1 MATKFTPEQLAA
13 IEARG
18 KVIVSASAGSG
29 KTSVMIEK
37 ICRYLISGGDLDNV
51 LAVTFTKK
59 AAGQIK
65 EKLRSALIKK
75 LADCDEQTRLHLKKQ
90 LTKISSADISTIH
103 SFCARLLRSY
113 FYVLGIDRSFDII
126 AADDAV
132 AATYKDR
139 AADSLFDRLY
149 SESDAD
155 FLLVLSCLRRNRSDD
170 SVRRLIFEAHSA
182 ICNVVDY
189 ADKIN
194 GMVSLYTREGFE
206 KVCAEYAAAIAEKC
220 GALLR
225 SLEDFRQSYAIPE
238 GCEKLNAIMD
248 EMRVSLSSAAEVP
261 LFSPLPP
268 LSSTRRPAAKEHTRE
283 ALEEFSAFR
292 DKIKKKYDDLK
303 KDLSD
308 EQTEY
313 DRFINSGA
321 LAQAFGRLVLQ
332 FDAEYAAVKRDEGKL
347 DYNDLEHFTLRLLK
361 TDDVREQVNAKY
373 KSVYVDEYQDVN
385 PVQERIL
392 SLAGAGDNFT
402 VGDVKQAIY
411 GFRGSKSVFF
421 SRKYES
427 MLSTDGSKRL
437 SVNFR
442 SSEAVINFVN
452 KLFSDVMTPS
462 SCGFSYSKEGK
473 MNAGGR
479 YPEGS
484 GFAEFVVFGEDES
497 ERERAEGVYSVAA
510 HVSEEVG
517 HSRESRAVLDIV
529 KSELSSK
536 HYSVEEGC
544 MVDTQPGDI
553 CILTRKRA
561 DASAQSIVRAL
572 TDAGYSVESSGEG
585 NICNRSEIRGLLD
598 ILSLIDNCQQDIPL
612 ATAMLSPIG
621 GLTHDELA
629 AVRIA
634 AGSGA
639 SKLPFR
645 ACLVEYRMRR
655 QDELAHKIGAFFAK
669 INRYRK
675 LSDILGAARLI
686 DAIISDCGLAA
697 RYASGGGAA
706 LAAVRRLQR
715 EAYSTSGELRL
726 NAFLQK
732 IRAGG
737 YNISAPSASSSDSI
751 KVMTMH
757 SSKGLEFPVV
767 IIADTAA
774 SFVGKDYSDMPFDD
788 DYGFAPKFYDVAKK
802 LSAQTVLRKLC
813 VLRRKRENIKNE
825 LNLFYV
831 ACTRAMC
838 NLHVLC
844 STPKDY
850 DYTALYDA
858 DCYAKLFDVRAYSP
872 RFAEVSS
879 DFSSSLPEQKIVAA
893 ADEKLVSEMNA
904 LFNASY
910 AFGDSISLPVKS
922 SASGLL
928 NMEEEAFAHNILFDD
943 VDESD
948 EKGGADTGTA
958 YHKFLELCDFS
969 LRDEQSVADEIKS
982 FVERGQMTEEQAQL
996 LNVSRLKEI
1005 LSMSVFSRMEGARL
1019 FREREFLCR
1028 LPANQFLPTSA
1039 ADDVLVQGAIDLLVV
1054 RGEDVSV
1061 IDYKYSVLGDGD
1073 LVKKY
1078 TPQLELYKK
1087 VVARI
1092 LGREESSVSTAIIN
1106 IRRCREIKL

>member
-1 MATKFTPEQLAA
+1 MATKFTTEQLAA
-13 IEARG
+13 IDARG

-37 ICRYLISGGDLDNV
+37 ICRYLIDGGDLDNV

-75 LADCDEQTRLHLKKQ
+75 LADCDDEVKVHLKKE

-103 SFCARLLRSY
+103 SFCARLVRSY
-113 FYVLGIDRSFDII
+113 FYVLGVDRSFDII

-132 AATYKDR
+132 AATYKER
-139 AADSLFDRLY
+139 AADSLFDKLY
-149 SESDAD
+149 AEGDPD
-155 FLLVLSCLRRNRSDD
+155 FLLALSCLRRNRSDD
-170 SVRRLIFEAHSA
+170 SLRRLIFEAHSS

-194 GMVSLYTREGFE
+194 GIAALYTKEGFN
-206 KVCAEYAAAIAEKC
+206 KVCAEYAAVIAEKC

-225 SLEDFRQSYAIPE
+225 SLNDFKEQFVIPE
-238 GCEKLNAIMD
+238 GCEKLAVIMD
-248 EMRVSLSSAAEVP
+248 EMSVSLSTAGNYS

-268 LSSTRRPAAKEHTRE
+268 LSTVRRPSAKEHTRE
-283 ALEEFSAFR
+283 ALEQFDAFR
-292 DKIKKKYDDLK
+292 ARIKKKYDDLK

-313 DRFINSGA
+313 DRFIKSGE
-321 LAQAFGRLVLQ
+321 LAQAFGRLVLK
-332 FDAEYAAVKRDEGKL
+332 FDEEYAAVKRDEGKL
-347 DYNDLEHFTLRLLK
+347 DYNDLEHFSLRLLND
-361 TDDVREQVNAKY
+361 DDVREQVNAKY

-442 SSEAVINFVN
+442 SSDAVINFVN
-452 KLFSDVMTPS
+452 KLFSDMMTPA
-462 SCGFSYSKEGK
+462 SCGFSYSADGF
-473 MNAGGR
+473 MNAGGK

-484 GFAEFVVFGEDES
+484 GLAELVVFGEDES
-497 ERERAEGVYSVAA
+497 GREEAAGVYSVAN
-510 HVSEEVG
+510 HVSEEAG

-529 KSELSSK
+529 RSELSGK

-544 MVDTQPGDI
+544 MTDTQPGDI

-561 DASAQSIVRAL
+561 DDSAQSIVRAL
-572 TDAGYSVESSGEG
+572 TDAGYSVESSGES
-585 NICNRSEIRGLLD
+585 NICARPEIRGLID

-612 ATAMLSPIG
+612 STAMLSPIG
-621 GLTHDELA
+621 GFTHDELA

-634 AGSGA
+634 QKNSAA
-639 SKLPFR
+639 KLSFR
-645 ACLVEYRMRR
+645 ACLVEYRLRR
-655 QDELAHKIGAFFAK
+655 HDELAHKIGAFFAK

-686 DAIISDCGLAA
+686 DAVISDCGLAA
-697 RYASGGGAA
+697 RYAAGGGAA
-706 LAAVRRLQR
+706 LSAVRRLQR
-715 EAYSTSGELRL
+715 EAYSPSGELRL

-732 IRAGG
+732 IKAGG
-737 YNISAPSASSSDSI
+737 YNIAAPSSSSSDSI

-774 SFVGKDYSDMPFDD
+774 SFAGRDYSDMPFDD
-788 DYGFAPKFYDVAKK
+788 DYGFAPKFYDIDKK

-813 VLRRKRENIKNE
+813 MLRRKRENIKNE

-844 STPKDY
+844 SSPKDY

-872 RFAEVSS
+872 RFTDVSA
-879 DFSSSLPEQKIVAA
+879 DFSTALPEQKIVAA
-893 ADEKLVSEMNA
+893 ADEKLVSEMDA
-904 LFNASY
+904 LFNARY
-910 AFGDSISLPVKS
+910 AYEDSVSLPVKS

-928 NMEEEAFAHNILFDD
+928 SMEEAFAPNVLFDEL
-943 VDESD
+943 DEND
-948 EKGGADTGTA
+948 EKGGAETGTA
-958 YHKFLELCDFS
+958 YHKFLQLCDFS
-969 LRDEQSVADEIKS
+969 RGDEQFIKEEISRFVAEG
-982 FVERGQMTEEQAQL
+982 RMTGEQAEL
-996 LNVSRLKEI
+996 LDSSRLKDI
-1005 LSMSVFSRMEGARL
+1005 LAMTVFSRLEGARL
-1019 FREREFLCR
+1019 YREREFLCR
-1028 LPANQFLPTSA
+1028 LPANSFLPTRA
-1039 ADDVLVQGAIDLLVV
+1039 TDDVLVQGAIDLLAV
-1054 RGEDVSV
+1054 RGEDISI

-1073 LVKKY
+1073 LIKKY

-1087 VVARI
+1087 AVARI
-1092 LGREESSVSTAIIN
+1092 LGKDESSISATIIN
-1106 IRRCREIKL
+1106 IRRCREINL